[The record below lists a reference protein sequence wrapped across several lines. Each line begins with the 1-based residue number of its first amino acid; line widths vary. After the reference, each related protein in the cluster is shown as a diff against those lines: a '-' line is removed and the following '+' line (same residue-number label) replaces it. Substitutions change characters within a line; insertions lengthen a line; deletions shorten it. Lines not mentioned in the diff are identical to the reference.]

1 MTQAVVIIPHYNDV
15 VRLRRCLEALRPQ
28 LEAVNADGAR
38 VDVVLVDNCSTDP
51 LEEIHSF
58 WPDLR
63 ILREPEKG
71 AAAARNCGVHATH
84 AEALF
89 FLDADCVPRADWLA
103 TALEIHTRADV
114 TGGQVTVF
122 DETPAPRRGA
132 QAFETVFAFDNR
144 AYVEE
149 KGFSVTA
156 NLLTRRDIFEDVGD
170 FRPGLSEDL
179 DWCHRARAKGY
190 GLVYAASL
198 SVAHPTRSDWAALR
212 KKWRRITQESFGL
225 LDGGVKT
232 RAVWALR
239 GLAML
244 ASVLPHGVRV
254 LRHRDLSGR
263 SERLAGL
270 GTLARLRLTR
280 CIWMLRQA
288 LGQEI

>member
-15 VRLRRCLEALRPQ
+15 VRLLRCLEALRPQ
-28 LEAVNADGAR
+28 LAAVNANEMRA
-38 VDVVLVDNCSTDP
+38 DVVVVDNCSTDP
-51 LEEIHSF
+51 LEDIHTF

-63 ILREPEKG
+63 ILREPQKG
-71 AAAARNCGVHATH
+71 AAAARNCGVHATQ

-103 TALEIHTRADV
+103 TALELHAKADV
-114 TGGQVTVF
+114 TGGEVTVF
-122 DETPAPRRGA
+122 DETSAPRNGA

-144 AYVEE
+144 AYVE
-149 KGFSVTA
+149 KKSFSVTA
-156 NLLTRRDIFEDVGD
+156 NLLTQRRIFQDVGD

-179 DWCHRARAKGY
+179 DWCHRACAKGY
-190 GLVYAASL
+190 GLVYAADL

-225 LDGGVKT
+225 LDGRAKT
-232 RAVWALR
+232 RGVWALR

-244 ASVLPHGVRV
+244 VSVAPHGLRV
-254 LRHRDLSGR
+254 LRHRDLSGP

-270 GTLARLRLTR
+270 GALARLRLTR

-288 LGQEI
+288 LGQDI